1 MSIISKAYR
10 DDMFEVRHLVDEEHH
25 GARLDQFVQLY
36 LDSFSREMIKKKI
49 NAKEI
54 TIKGRP
60 GTHKPSTV
68 LHHKDEVIIRFYKSK
83 YEDEFWRGQKMEL
96 ETRPEVVFED
106 TDLIVISKPAF
117 MSTHPAGRH
126 VFNCATVF
134 FEMQYEQTI
143 HSLHRIDRETSGIL
157 MLGKN
162 PKQANEMMV
171 HFENDDVKKC
181 YLFISRVDEK
191 YNHRDQFVANERM
204 DSPNDGLKRIYVE
217 SYPENSV
224 EGKHAC
230 THFFILEKIGNYVIG
245 LACPQTG
252 RQHQIRVHA
261 LVHGMPLIGDKLY
274 LGSYEMFQR
283 FKDQVATDEDH
294 DHMELP
300 RHALHAIAI
309 KIPYKKKEVTFIT
322 HIPKDLKEWI
332 LKKTPIKIEDL
343 ESKINQTILKYYDQA
358 DNLKSSLKVVP

>member
-1 MSIISKAYR
+1 MSIINKAYR

-25 GARLDQFVQLY
+25 GARLDQFIQIY

-49 NAKEI
+49 KEKEI
-54 TIKGRP
+54 TIVGRP
-60 GTHKPSTV
+60 GTHKPSSI
-68 LHHKDEVIIRFYKSK
+68 LHHKDEVVIRFYKSL
-83 YEDEFWRGQKMEL
+83 YEDEYWRGEKLEL
-96 ETRPEVVFED
+96 QTKPDIVFED
-106 TDLIVISKPAF
+106 QDLIVISKPAF

-126 VFNCATVF
+126 VFNCATVY
-134 FEMQYEQTI
+134 FEMLYEQTI

-181 YLFISRVDEK
+181 YLFISRVNEN
-191 YNHRDQFVANERM
+191 YQDQKEFTANERM
-204 DSPNDGLKRIYVE
+204 DSPNEGLKRVVVE
-217 SYPENSV
+217 YYPENSL

-230 THFFILEKIGNYVIG
+230 THFTIIERVGQYVIG

-261 LVHGMPLIGDKLY
+261 LAHGMPLIGDKLY

-283 FKDQVATDEDH
+283 FKDQVAGPDDH

-300 RHALHAIAI
+300 RHALHAIAL
-309 KIPYKKKEVTFIT
+309 KIPYKNKEETFIT
-322 HIPKDLKEWI
+322 HIPADLQEWI
-332 LKKTPIKIEDL
+332 KSKTHL
-343 ESKINQTILKYYDQA
+343 EIDKLEAKLVENINKYYA
-358 DNLKSSLKVVP
+358 GNK

>member
-1 MSIISKAYR
+1 MSILNKAYR
-10 DDMFEVRHLVDEEHH
+10 DDLFEVRHMVDEEHH
-25 GARLDQFVQLY
+25 GYRLDQFLQLY

-49 NAKEI
+49 KEKEI

-60 GTHKPSTV
+60 GTHKPSTI
-68 LHHKDEVIIRFYKSK
+68 LHHKDEVVIRFFKSK
-83 YEDEFWRGQKMEL
+83 YEDEYWRGEKLEL
-96 ETRPEVVFED
+96 QTVPDIVFED
-106 TDLIVISKPAF
+106 EDLIVISKPAF

-126 VFNCATVF
+126 VFNCATVY
-134 FEMQYEQTI
+134 FEMKYEQTI

-181 YLFISRVDEK
+181 YLFISRINENFRHQK
-191 YNHRDQFVANERM
+191 EFIANERM
-204 DSPNDGLKRIYVE
+204 DSPNEGLKRVYVE
-217 SYPENSV
+217 SYPENSI
-224 EGKHAC
+224 EGKHAR
-230 THFFILEKIGNYVIG
+230 TFFTILEQVGDYVIG
-245 LACPQTG
+245 LASPQTG

-261 LVHGMPLIGDKLY
+261 LAHGMPLIGDKLY

-283 FKDQVATDEDH
+283 FKDQVATSDDH

-309 KIPYKKKEVTFIT
+309 KIPYKKKDVTFIT
-322 HIPKDLKEWI
+322 HIPSDLREWI
-332 LKKTPIKIEDL
+332 LKNTGLKIEAL
-343 ESKINQTILKYYDQA
+343 EAKMVESIKNYYA
-358 DNLKSSLKVVP
+358 KVNNN

>member
-1 MSIISKAYR
+1 MSILNKAYR

-25 GARLDQFVQLY
+25 GLRLDQFLQLY

-49 NAKEI
+49 KEKEI
-54 TIKGRP
+54 TIVDRP
-60 GTHKPSTV
+60 GIHKPSTV
-68 LHHKDEVIIRFYKSK
+68 LHHKDEVVIRFFKSI
-83 YEDEFWRGQKMEL
+83 YEDEFWRGEKLEL
-96 ETRPEVVFED
+96 QSTPDIVFED
-106 TDLIVISKPAF
+106 DDLIVISKPAF

-134 FEMQYEQTI
+134 FEMKYEHTI

-162 PKQANEMMV
+162 PKTANEMMI

-181 YLFISRVDEK
+181 YLFIARTNEFYKGEK
-191 YNHRDQFVANERM
+191 EFIANERM
-204 DSPNDGLKRIYVE
+204 GNPNEGLKRVLVE
-217 SYPENSV
+217 TYPETST
-224 EGKHAC
+224 EGKHAR
-230 THFFILEKIGNYVIG
+230 TFFTILEQAGDYVIG
-245 LACPQTG
+245 LASPQTG

-283 FKDQVATDEDH
+283 FKDHLATPEDH

-309 KIPYKKKEVTFIT
+309 KIPYKKEKDRIFTT
-322 HIPKDLKEWI
+322 KIPHDLAQWI
-332 LKKTPIKIEDL
+332 LAKTSLKIENL
-343 ESKINQTILKYYDQA
+343 EEKIQEAVKKYYTQKLD
-358 DNLKSSLKVVP
+358 L

>member
-1 MSIISKAYR
+1 MSILSKEYR
-10 DDMFEVRHLVDEEHH
+10 DDVFEVRQLVDEEHH
-25 GARLDQFVQLY
+25 GARLDQFIQTY

-49 NAKEI
+49 KEKDI
-54 TIKGRP
+54 TILGRP

-68 LHHKDEVIIRFYKSK
+68 LHHQDVIVIRFFKTK
-83 YEDEFWRGQKMEL
+83 YEDEYWRGEKLEL
-96 ETRPEVVFED
+96 QMYPDIVFED
-106 TDLIVISKPAF
+106 QELIVISKPAF

-134 FEMQYEQTI
+134 FEMKYEHTI

-162 PKQANEMMV
+162 PKIANEMMS

-181 YLFISRVDEK
+181 YLFIARAGNSYNGEK
-191 YNHRDQFVANERM
+191 EFIANERM
-204 DSPNDGLKRIYVE
+204 SSPGQGIKRVYVE
-217 SYPENSV
+217 HYPENSE
-224 EGKHAC
+224 EGKHAR
-230 THFFILEKIGNYVIG
+230 TFFYILEQYENYVIG
-245 LACPQTG
+245 IACPQTG

-261 LVHGMPLIGDKLY
+261 LAHGIPLIGDKMY

-283 FKDQVATDEDH
+283 FKDQVATPEDH

-309 KIPYKKKEVTFIT
+309 KIPYKKDEKIFIT
-322 HIPKDLKEWI
+322 HIPNDLKNWI
-332 LKKTPIKIEDL
+332 LKKTTLRIEDL
-343 ESKINQTILKYYDQA
+343 ETKIAHTINKYYQIE
-358 DNLKSSLKVVP
+358 N